1 MELALTFDDVLLVP
15 SFSDVLPR
23 DVSLTTQFSRN
34 ITLNLPL
41 VSAAMD
47 SVTESKTAI
56 CIAQQGGIGVVHRNL
71 SPDIQ
76 AAQVSIVKK
85 FESGVITDPIC
96 VGETAT
102 VREVLDL
109 TQKMKISGVPVLD
122 ASGRLT
128 GIVTSRDLRF
138 ETRFDQPITAVMT
151 PQDELITAPEGASK
165 DQIKHLLHEHRIEK
179 VLLIDGDFELKGLV
193 TVKDLQKQTEFPA
206 ASKDGKGRLR
216 VAAAVGTGA
225 DTQERV
231 EKLVDADVDAIV
243 VDTAHGHSRGVLDR
257 IALIKREYPQ
267 VDVVGGNIAT
277 ADAALAMADVGADGV
292 KVGIGPGSIC
302 TTRIVAGVGLP
313 QITAILDVVTGLIK
327 SGIPLIAD
335 GGIRYS
341 GDIAKAIAAGAHC
354 AMIGSL
360 FAGTDESPGAI
371 EMYQGRSYKS
381 YRGMGS
387 LGAMEQGSKDRY
399 FQEGEADVAKL
410 VPEGI
415 EGRVPYKGPMTS
427 IVHQLAGGLRASMG
441 YTGCSDL
448 NKMRSSCRFVRITH
462 SGMRESHVHDVAV
475 VKEAPNYSIDT

>member
-15 SFSDVLPR
+15 SFSDILPR
-23 DVSLTTQFSRN
+23 DVNLTAHFSRN

-41 VSAAMD
+41 VTAAMD

-56 CIAQQGGIGVVHRNL
+56 CIAQLGGIGVVHRNL

-76 AAQVSIVKK
+76 ATQVSIVKK

-96 VGETAT
+96 VTETVT
-102 VREVLDL
+102 VREVIDL

-138 ETRFDQPITAVMT
+138 ETRFGQPITAVMT
-151 PQDELITAPEGASK
+151 PKDKLITASEGASK
-165 DQIKHLLHEHRIEK
+165 GEIKHLLHEHRIEK
-179 VLLIDGDFELKGLV
+179 VLLVDGDFELKGLV

-206 ASKDGKGRLR
+206 ASKDAKGRLR

-231 EKLVDADVDAIV
+231 DKLIDADVDAIV

-267 VDVVGGNIAT
+267 IDVVGGNIAT
-277 ADAALAMADVGADGV
+277 ADAALAMAGVGADGV

-313 QITAILDVVTGLIK
+313 QITAISDVV
-327 SGIPLIAD
+327 
-335 GGIRYS
+335 R
-341 GDIAKAIAAGAHC
+341 
-354 AMIGSL
+354 
-360 FAGTDESPGAI
+360 
-371 EMYQGRSYKS
+371 
-381 YRGMGS
+381 
-387 LGAMEQGSKDRY
+387 
-399 FQEGEADVAKL
+399 
-410 VPEGI
+410 
-415 EGRVPYKGPMTS
+415 
-427 IVHQLAGGLRASMG
+427 
-441 YTGCSDL
+441 
-448 NKMRSSCRFVRITH
+448 
-462 SGMRESHVHDVAV
+462 
-475 VKEAPNYSIDT
+475 